1 MRRESQLWNSV
12 WRERYMLFVLLIGHL
27 IWIFLGRQANSILL
41 GTADF
46 FTRPVVT
53 VSTKW
58 ENWRY
63 ERAQKIKNLNAAQ
76 QELDALRTELAA
88 LRLERQRDSARLIE
102 ADEAI
107 TLLGLKSLLPIE
119 LQTARIIA
127 NNREAKF
134 GGIVIDLGEDH
145 GIKADQGVICAE
157 GVVGRIWAVGRSQSI
172 VLPLDAYN
180 ASTGVMLARSRATG
194 VLQGRNPGLST
205 IRYISNQETV
215 QRGEPVY
222 TSSLD
227 RVFPK
232 ALLVGYVSEVSP
244 GPVEMEIVV
253 TLAAPLDRLGLL
265 FVLPSN
271 PQLEFNTKFEPPP
284 SISKRDGK

>member
-1 MRRESQLWNSV
+1 MKRDSQLWNPV
-12 WRERYMLFVLLIGHL
+12 WRERYILFVLLIGHL
-27 IWIFLGRQANSILL
+27 IWVFIGRRANSIWL

-46 FTRPVVT
+46 FTRPI
-53 VSTKW
+53 VSISTQW
-58 ENWRY
+58 ENWQYNRS
-63 ERAQKIKNLNAAQ
+63 QKIKNLNTAQ
-76 QELDALRTELAA
+76 QELDTLRAELAT
-88 LRLERQRDSARLIE
+88 LRLERQRDSVRLIE

-107 TLLGLKSLLPIE
+107 NLLGLKSLFPIE
-119 LQTARIIA
+119 MQTARIIA

-134 GGIVIDLGEDH
+134 GGIVIDLGEEH
-145 GIKADQGVICAE
+145 GIQADQGVICAE

-194 VLQGRNPGLST
+194 VLQGVNPGLSE

-244 GPVEMEIVV
+244 GPVEMKIEV

-265 FVLPSN
+265 FVLPGN
-271 PQLEFNTKFEPPP
+271 PQLEFNPRFEPPP
-284 SISKRDGK
+284 SISKRDGR